1 MASQEFLKRTLK
13 TFITVLL
20 IASAWG
26 LIVYTLPATKR
37 ALHAPN
43 VLHARKVSKGSLQDN
58 DLGKTAIAME
68 TTASEPYH
76 KQLVQISK
84 VWGQYG
90 LVFSWPH
97 TVKNTMPTCRHPGM
111 VQICQNPRKR
121 LIILYWNAVAGEY
134 NFTMFPPSDGLLHFG
149 CCDGIDMIYTTD
161 RKMFAVADI
170 IEFAAPE
177 LPDPLPSKGHK
188 YQLFMA
194 TSTEAPY
201 VASRK
206 NNVARLSGINLLR
219 SYAWISDIRHSFT
232 QPGECYCKQYVK
244 PLKIPHGQRHVV
256 PVSALVSNCW
266 TFGGRHELLKYMMKK
281 IAVHSMGGCLHNHKL
296 PANARASLEN
306 YLYNFAVE
314 NAICMDYISEKF
326 HRALSLGTVPIVLTQ
341 GQMPGYEFVAPTN
354 SSYVDLSRFRT
365 LDDAIAFISD
375 TAASP
380 EKYAQHHSYRG
391 ELITS
396 PVLSAKFKHH
406 VCKQTEDN
414 LDQWCQLAK
423 AMETRR
429 GREQLL
435 QKTYG
440 QYDSTSNRQCA
451 SEGSMSTLVPR

>member
-84 VWGQYG
+84 VWGQHG
-90 LVFSWPH
+90 LGHAWPH
-97 TVKNTMPTCRHPGM
+97 TVHNGMPTCQHPGM
-111 VQICQNPRKR
+111 VQICPNPRTR
-121 LIILYWNAVAGEY
+121 LIILYWSAVVGDN
-134 NFTMFPPSDGLLHFG
+134 NFTLFPPSDGLLHFG
-149 CCDGIDMIYTTD
+149 CCDGIDMIYTMD
-161 RKMFAVADI
+161 RKMLAVADI
-170 IEFAAPE
+170 VEFAGPE

-194 TSTEAPY
+194 TSTEAQY
-201 VASRK
+201 ATARIH
-206 NNVARLSGINLLR
+206 NVARMSGINLLR

-314 NAICMDYISEKF
+314 NAICMDYITEKF
-326 HRALSLGTVPIVLTQ
+326 QRALSLGTVPIVLTQ
-341 GQMPGYEFVAPTN
+341 DQMPGYEFVAPTN

-365 LDDAIAFISD
+365 LDDAIMFIRD
-375 TAASP
+375 AAASK

-391 ELITS
+391 KSITS
-396 PVLSAKFKHH
+396 PVLSAKFKRH
-406 VCKQTEDN
+406 VCKQSEDN
-414 LDQWCQLAK
+414 LDQWCRLART
-423 AMETRR
+423 MQTRR

-435 QKTYG
+435 QKTYD
-440 QYDSTSNRQCA
+440 QYNSTSDRQCA
-451 SEGSMSTLVPR
+451 ERGSMLKLVPR